1 MKIFI
6 DTNIPMYAA
15 GKEHHLKDGC
25 VKILGAVASGDLE
38 AYTDSEVFQEILYR
52 YYHISQLDVGLQVFD
67 LFSTIMNG
75 NVLPVTHRDV
85 NQARALAE
93 SVSAAGLS
101 PRDLIHLSVM
111 LNNGIDT
118 IATTDRAFSRI
129 DTIKVYSP

>member
-25 VKILGAVASGDLE
+25 VKLLDAVASGDLE

-52 YYHISQLDVGLQVFD
+52 FYHISQVDLGYQVFD

-85 NQARALAE
+85 NQARLLSE
-93 SVSAAGLS
+93 SESAAGLS
-101 PRDLIHLSVM
+101 PRDLIHLAVM

-118 IATTDRAFSRI
+118 IATTDQAFTRV
-129 DTIKVYSP
+129 DRIKVFVP